1 MEIYD
6 WYATNWK
13 HEIHYSPLNQI
24 QNIWP
29 QSLVLECSRETWTCD
44 LSKQSRL
51 KTSLSPPEPAWARL
65 SLARPT
71 RPARRARRTRVRR
84 PELSL
89 IGRLARTAARPKLK
103 KGACSR
109 LVPKV
114 PHPLTTTRLAHS
126 TTSGLFSWTCHSE
139 SVEAS
144 SVNRMQVWAS
154 LTKRITVCR

>member
-1 MEIYD
+1 M
-6 WYATNWK
+6 
-13 HEIHYSPLNQI
+13 LQI
-24 QNIWP
+24 ENMKYIT
-29 QSLVLECSRETWTCD
+29 LLLT
-44 LSKQSRL
+44 KF
-51 KTSLSPPEPAWARL
+51 KTFGPKVKSLSVVEKRGLVGLVQTIKTQDQPEPAWARL

-103 KGACSR
+103 TGACSR

-114 PHPLTTTRLAHS
+114 PHPLITTKLAHS
-126 TTSGLFSWTCHSE
+126 ATSGLFSWTCHSE

-144 SVNRMQVWAS
+144 SGNQMQVWAS